1 MSTLVQ
7 IQLGPIIRWSTRK
20 WYNPLC
26 FPEMPDTKD
35 SRIKRV
41 QFSDRSLPLFSYF
54 VCSIYL
60 FCLLHLFVPINS
72 DLANNDLDS
81 YQDHEIES
89 IKSNEK
95 NKVTQKKTLFFF
107 SLGHWKTNYQ
117 LIWQWRKGSVP
128 LSLKCISMCISISHS
143 RLGSNTSIF
152 I

>member
-1 MSTLVQ
+1 
-7 IQLGPIIRWSTRK
+7 
-20 WYNPLC
+20 
-26 FPEMPDTKD
+26 MPDTKD

-107 SLGHWKTNYQ
+107 HWDIEKRIIN
-117 LIWQWRKGSVP
+117 
-128 LSLKCISMCISISHS
+128 
-143 RLGSNTSIF
+143 
-152 I
+152 